1 VGQNSDREVTK
12 PFSLP
17 YKQKMIERLTGSSAE
32 SARRVARETG
42 ISQETLSRWLRQARN
57 LPDMATKRPASK
69 GWSVEE
75 KVRVLSEAAKLSGPQ
90 LTAMLQ
96 REGLLLAEFEQ
107 WRLALGEDKASV
119 AATKRIR
126 KLERELARKEKALA
140 EAAALLVLKKKVGHL
155 WEDEGDDTDDE
166 NAK

>member
-1 VGQNSDREVTK
+1 
-12 PFSLP
+12 
-17 YKQKMIERLTGSSAE
+17 MIERLTGSSAE

-57 LPDMATKRPASK
+57 LPDMAMKRPTSK
-69 GWSVEE
+69 SWSVEE
-75 KVRVLSEAAKLSGPQ
+75 KVRVLSEASRLSGSQ
-90 LTAMLQ
+90 LTALLQ
-96 REGLLLAEFEQ
+96 REGLLLAELEQ

-119 AATKRIR
+119 ATTKRIR

-155 WEDEGDDTDDE
+155 WEDEGDDTGDE
-166 NAK
+166 SEK

>member
-1 VGQNSDREVTK
+1 MTK

-57 LPDMATKRPASK
+57 LPDMAMKRPTSK
-69 GWSVEE
+69 SWSVEE
-75 KVRVLSEAAKLSGPQ
+75 KVRVLSEASRLSGSQ
-90 LTAMLQ
+90 LTALLQ
-96 REGLLLAEFEQ
+96 REGLLLAELEQ

-119 AATKRIR
+119 ATTKRIR

-155 WEDEGDDTDDE
+155 WEDEGDDTGDE
-166 NAK
+166 SEK

>member
-1 VGQNSDREVTK
+1 
-12 PFSLP
+12 
-17 YKQKMIERLTGSSAE
+17 MIERLTGSSAE

-57 LPDMATKRPASK
+57 LPDMAMKRPTSK
-69 GWSVEE
+69 SWSVEE
-75 KVRVLSEAAKLSGPQ
+75 KVRVLSEASRLSGSQ
-90 LTAMLQ
+90 LTALLQ
-96 REGLLLAEFEQ
+96 REGLLLAELEQ

-119 AATKRIR
+119 ATTKRIR

-166 NAK
+166 SEK